1 MDGAGR
7 SNPDCLATLMGL
19 EGERKVTAELKMFF
33 SIYFGGRVTLCRG
46 MESLL
51 TQR

>member
-1 MDGAGR
+1 MDGTGG

-19 EGERKVTAELKMFF
+19 EGERKVTAELKMFCR
-33 SIYFGGRVTLCRG
+33 IYFRRHVTLCRG
-46 MESLL
+46 VESLL